1 MSVEE
6 PGRRGWPTPPA
17 GSDAA
22 VVQFLAVLE
31 DLAAE
36 LGEDTVLDICRRFL
50 ADPQVGF
57 AAALRQ
63 ALGEAEK

>member
-1 MSVEE
+1 
-6 PGRRGWPTPPA
+6 
-17 GSDAA
+17 

-36 LGEDTVLDICRRFL
+36 LGEDVALDVCRRFL